1 MTKTMN
7 VEDMTFEQVVETLKT
22 TNNKQVL
29 KDILTAHNIMFDVV
43 DLAMELTDFTLVSE
57 DINDTEERAVSYLVN
72 HADVKNLKARM
83 VEELEDNKIYF

>member
-7 VEDMTFEQVVETLKT
+7 VEDMTFKQVVETVKT
-22 TNNKQVL
+22 TNDKQVL

-72 HADVKNLKARM
+72 SADIKTLKAHM
-83 VEELEDNKIYF
+83 VEELEDNEIYY

>member
-1 MTKTMN
+1 MN
-7 VEDMTFEQVVETLKT
+7 VEDMTFEQAVETLKT
-22 TNNKQVL
+22 TNDKQVL

-72 HADVKNLKARM
+72 NADIKTLKAHM
-83 VEELEDNKIYF
+83 VEELEDNEIYY